1 MTDASATILAAVL
14 TTAVLV
20 LGGLLALMSRLGR
33 FQGSVSEFMRDMHR
47 RMQRLER
54 KGDERDERN
63 EGRR

>member
-14 TTAVLV
+14 TTAVLI

-33 FQGSVSEFMRDMHR
+33 FEGKVREFMWDMHR